1 MSLNDR
7 VKNMNT
13 ILPLIS
19 QLHSPFMQDR
29 HWKKLMRVTEQHID
43 HASPKFCLED
53 LIKLHLYKFADEVTE
68 IVDGAQKESKI
79 EGKVGVI
86 ARTWDDLKFTFVEKG
101 ETYELGAL
109 DVIIELVETQ
119 SMDLMTMLAQ
129 KEVEEFKENVSKW
142 QKTLKTVD
150 SVVEIWVKVQ
160 KNWSRL
166 YPIFLASDDIRGQLP
181 EDTKRFEKVDLDWR
195 ELMRDAVENSGVV
208 EACTCEGR
216 EEQLNGFNSDIETCE
231 KALNA
236 YLEEKKKVFPRFYFL
251 SNQSLLD
258 ILSNGNNP
266 VKVDEQIG
274 NCFDGLRNL
283 KFKLEGPE
291 PFKTAL
297 GMYSKDGEEFVPF
310 CTEFVCNGAVENYL
324 CDLEA
329 KMIATLKEILDN
341 AKEATEEW
349 DLAKPRH
356 IWLDDYNAQISL
368 LATQIV
374 WTEETQ
380 RAFEELENGGSESAM
395 KEYYNVTVVRIG
407 TLIERVRL
415 PLSAEL
421 RIKII
426 TIITIDVHE
435 RDVIE
440 KFVINKTT
448 DSGSFAWASQLRFYM
463 ESKPKEAKKVCQA
476 RICDWAT
483 WYNYEYVGNCGRL
496 VITPLT
502 DRCYITLTQALNL
515 SMGGAPAGPA
525 GTGKTETTKD
535 LGRALG
541 LQVVVFNC
549 SDQMNYQS
557 MGQIFMGLAQS
568 GAWGCFDEFNRISV
582 EVLSV
587 VSTQVKTVLD
597 AIRDMKINP
606 AKNMFQFE
614 DQGEIQLKIT
624 TGFWI
629 TMNPGYAGR
638 TELPENL
645 KALFR
650 SCAMVVPDIVLICEN
665 MLMSEGFDTARDLS
679 KKFMCLYNLA
689 KSLLSEQ
696 VHYDWGLR
704 AVKSV
709 LRQAGKLKRA
719 DVNIS
724 EEELLMRALRDFN
737 WPKIKVEDRMIFMGL
752 IRDLFPGIDA
762 KQLVDED
769 LRTVCAEVAK
779 SKNLQPEKEF
789 VLKCIQLADILE
801 VRHSCFLIG
810 VPGTA
815 KSAVWKNLC
824 DSLTHRQWTTVWDI
838 VDPKAVTSDE
848 LYGCMNVKTKEW
860 KDGVLSVIMRDM
872 NKSQGKYKLTQ
883 KYKWVI
889 LDGDVDPEWIES
901 LNTVMDDNKV
911 LTLVSQERIPL
922 TPEMR
927 LLLEVSNLRN
937 ATPATVSRGG
947 VLYINE
953 QDIGWRP
960 YVDTW
965 LSRFKVK
972 GDEHANNTFTL
983 ALSHYINEGFLN
995 DMKNKETIAP
1005 VCEMQMIITLTT
1017 IIDYLYD
1024 DLFVGKETVEY
1035 FKRLKE
1041 EGAAQYED
1049 AIKIIY
1055 EGFFVFAMIWAF
1067 GGPLVDAKISFNG
1080 VLRGMASRVKF
1091 PDGGLVYDY
1100 YFDAMK
1106 GTWALWSEK
1115 VKPFDPNFEGLFAN
1129 LVVPTAETTR
1139 QKFLI
1144 DVHRKTRKGLLY
1156 VGFAGTGKTTIL
1168 KDYFASVDKETTV
1181 CSSMNMNSY
1190 TDSKAL
1196 QTIIEANVDKRMGR
1210 IFGPPTGKTLMF
1222 FMDDLN
1228 MPKLDKYGTQ
1238 SPICLI
1244 RQIIDYQLVFD
1255 RDHLEEKKTLQDIM
1269 FLGCLNPKSGSF
1281 VIDLRL
1287 SRHFTMVALG
1297 TPDKEILQTIYHQV
1311 LQSHLKDFD
1320 STFNNYAKK
1329 VVDATS
1335 VVFNGIALSAQ
1346 FMPTARKFHY

>member
-1 MSLNDR
+1 
-7 VKNMNT
+7 
-13 ILPLIS
+13 
-19 QLHSPFMQDR
+19 
-29 HWKKLMRVTEQHID
+29 
-43 HASPKFCLED
+43 
-53 LIKLHLYKFADEVTE
+53 
-68 IVDGAQKESKI
+68 
-79 EGKVGVI
+79 
-86 ARTWDDLKFTFVEKG
+86 
-101 ETYELGAL
+101 
-109 DVIIELVETQ
+109 
-119 SMDLMTMLAQ
+119 
-129 KEVEEFKENVSKW
+129 
-142 QKTLKTVD
+142 
-150 SVVEIWVKVQ
+150 
-160 KNWSRL
+160 
-166 YPIFLASDDIRGQLP
+166 
-181 EDTKRFEKVDLDWR
+181 
-195 ELMRDAVENSGVV
+195 
-208 EACTCEGR
+208 
-216 EEQLNGFNSDIETCE
+216 
-231 KALNA
+231 
-236 YLEEKKKVFPRFYFL
+236 
-251 SNQSLLD
+251 LD

-266 VKVDEQIG
+266 VKVDEQVG

-283 KFKLEGPE
+283 KFLEEGPE
-291 PFKTAL
+291 PYKTAL
-297 GMYSKDGEEFVPF
+297 GMYSKDGEEYV
-310 CTEFVCNGAVENYL
+310 EFPTSFTCVGAVENYL
-324 CDLEA
+324 CDLET
-329 KMIATLKEILDN
+329 KMQTSLKEILEN
-341 AKEATEEW
+341 AKEGTEEW
-349 DLAKPRH
+349 DLSKPRH
-356 IWLDDYNAQISL
+356 YWLDEYNAQISL
-368 LATQIV
+368 LATQIL

-395 KEYYNVTVVRIG
+395 KEYANVTVARIG
-407 TLIERVRL
+407 ALIERVRL
-415 PLSAEL
+415 DMCAEL

-435 RDVIE
+435 RDVIQA
-440 KFVINKTT
+440 FVTNKIV
-448 DSGSFAWASQLRFYM
+448 DSGGFAWASQLRFYM
-463 ESKPKEAKKVCQA
+463 ESKQKEPRKVCQA

-557 MGQIFMGLAQS
+557 MGQIFMGLSQA
-568 GAWGCFDEFNRISV
+568 GAWGCFDEFNRISI

-587 VSTQVKTVLD
+587 VSTQVKTCLD
-597 AIRDMKINP
+597 AIRDLKINP

-624 TGFWI
+624 VGFWI

-696 VHYDWGLR
+696 THYDWGLR

-709 LRQAGKLKRA
+709 LRQAGALKRA
-719 DVNIS
+719 DVNIL

-737 WPKIKVEDRMIFMGL
+737 WPKIKVEDRTIFMGL
-752 IRDLFPGIDA
+752 IKDLFPGIDA
-762 KQLVDED
+762 PTLVDEN
-769 LRTVCAEVAK
+769 LRQQLSDVAK
-779 SKNLQPEKEF
+779 EKGLQAEKEF
-789 VLKCIQLADILE
+789 IKKCIDLADLLQ
-801 VRHSCFLIG
+801 VRHSVFMIG

-815 KSAVWKNLC
+815 KSSVWKNLC
-824 DSLTHRQWTTVWDI
+824 DTLNNREWFTAWDI

-848 LYGCMNVKTKEW
+848 LYGCMNTKTKEW
-860 KDGVLSVIMRDM
+860 KDGVISVIMRDM
-872 NKSQGKYKLTQ
+872 NKCQGKYKQ
-883 KYKWVI
+883 SHKYKWVV
-889 LDGDVDPEWIES
+889 LDGDIDPEWIETM
-901 LNTVMDDNKV
+901 NTVMDDNKV

-922 TPEMR
+922 TPSMR
-927 LLLEVSNLRN
+927 LVLEISNMRN
-937 ATPATVSRGG
+937 ATPATASRGG

-965 LSRFKVK
+965 LARFKTK
-972 GDEHANNTFTL
+972 GDDHANNTFTL
-983 ALSHYINEGFLN
+983 SISHYINEGFLN
-995 DMKNKETIAP
+995 DMKGKENAAP
-1005 VCEMQMIITLTT
+1005 VCEMQQIISLCVMV
-1017 IIDYLYD
+1017 DYLYD
-1024 DLFVGKETVEY
+1024 DLFLNKETVEY
-1035 FKRLKE
+1035 LKRLKE
-1041 EGAAQYED
+1041 DGMPAYEE

-1055 EGFFVFAMIWAF
+1055 EGFFIFAMIWAF
-1067 GGPLVDAKISFNG
+1067 GGCLTDGKISFNG
-1080 VLRGMASRVKF
+1080 VLRGMAGRVKF

-1100 YFDAMK
+1100 YFDVLK
-1106 GTWALWSEK
+1106 GSWSLWSEK
-1115 VKPFDPNFEGLFAN
+1115 VRPYNADFEGLFAN
-1129 LVVPTAETTR
+1129 LVVPSAETTR

-1144 DVHRKTRKGLLY
+1144 DVHRKTRKGMMF
-1156 VGFAGTGKTTIL
+1156 VGFAGTGKTTII
-1168 KDYFASVDKETTV
+1168 KDYFAEVDKEITV
-1181 CSSMNMNSY
+1181 CASMSMNSY

-1196 QTIIEANVDKRMGR
+1196 QAVIESNVDKRMGK
-1210 IFGPPTGKTLMF
+1210 IYGPPSGKILMF

-1255 RDHLEEKKTLQDIM
+1255 RDHLEEKKTLQDMM

-1297 TPDKEILQTIYHQV
+1297 TPEKEILNTIYGQIFGH
-1311 LQSHLKDFD
+1311 HLKQFD
-1320 STFNNYAKK
+1320 NTFNNYAQKI
-1329 VVDATS
+1329 VNATS
-1335 VVFNGIALSAQ
+1335 SVFNSIALSA
-1346 FMPTARKFHY
+1346 